1 MKRTNKHLFV
11 TLLGT
16 MAVVLAGCSMKTPL
30 TQNKLTSEFEK
41 NTTSVLNVYKYEE
54 AKAQFK
60 DKKSKNFIKGYDK
73 NIEKEKKKVK
83 KSVTEE
89 LQGADQYSGY
99 SKDVYQYSK
108 AVLDYISTAKGDMA
122 IKKNKARQDKKY
134 DKVAKAAVKVGTST
148 TSKQAKKYVSSVV
161 GNDVQLQAKAQLAQ
175 GKKRKQQY
183 KDKKKNK
190 RSAYDDNDPYVK
202 RQGQQNL
209 KKKESTIINI
219 NWGWGIGLLA
229 VSGLLITT
237 VFLQP
242 NKSEDNSDALLDE
255 SKRPKPRGYEL
266 LMLRSTGVLIAVLV
280 LMLIIMGRV

>member
-16 MAVVLAGCSMKTPL
+16 MAVILAGCSMKTPL
-30 TQNKLTSEFEK
+30 TQKKLTSEFEK
-41 NTTSVLNVYKYEE
+41 NTTSVLNVYKDEE

-60 DKKSKNFIKGYDK
+60 DKKSKAFIKGYDK
-73 NIEKEKKKVK
+73 NIEKEEKKVK

-108 AVLDYISTAKGDMA
+108 AVMDYISTAKGDMS

-148 TSKQAKKYVSSVV
+148 TSSKAKKYVSSVV
-161 GNDVQLQAKAQLAQ
+161 GNDVQLQAKAQLKQ
-175 GKKRKQQY
+175 EKKRKQQY
-183 KDKKKNK
+183 KEKKQNK
-190 RSAYDDNDPYVK
+190 QSAYDDNDPYVK
-202 RQGQQNL
+202 RIGQQNS
-209 KKKESTIINI
+209 KKKSPTIINI
-219 NWGWGIGLLA
+219 NLGWGIGLLL
-229 VSGLLITT
+229 VSGLLIAT

-242 NKSEDNSDALLDE
+242 NKSEDNSDVLLDE
-255 SKRPKPRGYEL
+255 SQRPKPRGYEL

-280 LMLIIMGRV
+280 LMLIIMGRA

>member
-30 TQNKLTSEFEK
+30 TQKKLTSEFEK

-73 NIEKEKKKVK
+73 KIQEEEKKVR

-89 LQGADQYSGY
+89 LQGADQFSGY

-108 AVLDYISTAKGDMA
+108 AVMDYISTAQGDMS
-122 IKKNKARQDKKY
+122 IKKNKAKQDKKY
-134 DKVAKAAVKVGTST
+134 NRVAKAAVKVGSST
-148 TSKQAKKYVSSVV
+148 TSKKARDYVSSVV
-161 GNDVQLQAKAQLAQ
+161 SNDVQLQAKAQRTKQ
-175 GKKRKQQY
+175 NKKGQ
-183 KDKKKNK
+183 KNNQSSLK
-190 RSAYDDNDPYVK
+190 NRNS
-202 RQGQQNL
+202 NL
-209 KKKESTIINI
+209 PRNTKNNRSTIINI
-219 NWGWGIGLLA
+219 NWGWGIGLLV

-280 LMLIIMGRV
+280 LILIIMGRA

>member
-30 TQNKLTSEFEK
+30 TQKKLTSEFEK

-73 NIEKEKKKVK
+73 KIQKEEKKVR

-89 LQGADQYSGY
+89 LQGADQFSGY

-108 AVLDYISTAKGDMA
+108 AVMDYISTAQGDMS
-122 IKKNKARQDKKY
+122 IKKNKAKQDKKY
-134 DKVAKAAVKVGTST
+134 NRVAKAAVKVGSST
-148 TSKQAKKYVSSVV
+148 TSKKARDYVSSVV
-161 GNDVQLQAKAQLAQ
+161 SNDVQLQAKAQRTKQ
-175 GKKRKQQY
+175 NKKGQ
-183 KDKKKNK
+183 KNNQSSLK
-190 RSAYDDNDPYVK
+190 NRNS
-202 RQGQQNL
+202 NL
-209 KKKESTIINI
+209 PRNTKNNRSTIINI
-219 NWGWGIGLLA
+219 NWGWGIGLLV

-280 LMLIIMGRV
+280 LILIIMGRA

>member
-30 TQNKLTSEFEK
+30 TQKKLTSEFEK

-73 NIEKEKKKVK
+73 KIQKEEKKVR

-89 LQGADQYSGY
+89 LQGADQFSGY

-108 AVLDYISTAKGDMA
+108 AVMDYISTAQGDMS
-122 IKKNKARQDKKY
+122 IKKNKAKQDKKY
-134 DKVAKAAVKVGTST
+134 NRVAKAAVKVGSST
-148 TSKQAKKYVSSVV
+148 TSKKARDYVSSVV
-161 GNDVQLQAKAQLAQ
+161 SNDVQLQAKAQRTKQ
-175 GKKRKQQY
+175 NKKGQ
-183 KDKKKNK
+183 KNSQSSLK
-190 RSAYDDNDPYVK
+190 NRNS
-202 RQGQQNL
+202 NL
-209 KKKESTIINI
+209 PRNIQRNTKNNRSTIINI
-219 NWGWGIGLLA
+219 NWGWGIGLLL
-229 VSGLLITT
+229 VSSLLITT

-242 NKSEDNSDALLDE
+242 NKSEDNSDALSDG